1 MILSRYTKN
10 IILISGLI
18 LCLLVA
24 FSSSFSKLANIW
36 QQSNTYGH
44 GFLILPVALWL
55 INRKKNLLAQV
66 NAQPSILALFVLGLA
81 STFWFVSVL
90 SYINVIEQFALFS
103 LFVILTWAFFGWKV
117 VLSLKFPLAFIYF
130 SIPIGDFLIPYLQF
144 VTADISVYMISILGI
159 PVFRDGMYIQIP
171 NGNFVVAEACSG
183 IRFLISTI
191 TIGTLY
197 SYLNFTKLYKQIL
210 FVIICCVVAILGNG
224 LRAFLMILIG
234 HLSDMQAAVGFDHLV
249 YGWVFF
255 SIIMAAIFVIG
266 HYMTDP
272 DNSSENVI
280 LENAKQG
287 QQKFPSLVFI
297 VVALLLLC
305 LGPLLKYKYEHNVM
319 VLNESYAVPDLS
331 SSQNSIY
338 SLAKFN
344 KNWLPTF
351 PEADEIYTS
360 VLTPTTVDVFIAKYK
375 VENDSK
381 EIISYKNRFFD
392 ANQWTLKRM
401 STNELVAANGN
412 KIPYNSLTIVNLN
425 GDERKLRVVYKV
437 SNTLSANKIKFKLL
451 QLFNKLM
458 MADLG
463 GEVIVLSTTNIQEAD
478 SILDKFMSEHF
489 STLKQKA
496 MLIKQ
501 EVK

>member
-1 MILSRYTKN
+1 MTLSRYTKN

-24 FSSSFSKLANIW
+24 FSSSFSKLAIIW
-36 QQSNTYGH
+36 QHSNTYGH

-55 INRKKNLLAQV
+55 INQKKHLLAQV
-66 NAQPSILALFVLGLA
+66 DAQPSILALFVLGLA
-81 STFWFVSVL
+81 SIFWFVSVL

-103 LFVILTWAFFGWKV
+103 LFVILTWVFFGWKV
-117 VLSLKFPLAFIYF
+117 VFSLKFPLAFIYF

-255 SIIMAAIFVIG
+255 SIIMVAIFVIG
-266 HYMTDP
+266 HYMTDT

-280 LENAKQG
+280 AENAKQG
-287 QQKFPSLVFI
+287 QQKFPSFI
-297 VVALLLLC
+297 FILVALLLLC

-319 VLNESYAVPDLS
+319 LLNEAYAEPELTLS
-331 SSQNSIY
+331 QKSTY
-338 SLAKFN
+338 SVAKFN

-360 VLTPTTVDVFIAKYK
+360 VFTPTTVDVFIATYK

-392 ANQWTLKRM
+392 ANQWTLKAM
-401 STNELVAANGN
+401 STNEVIDAQGN

-425 GDERKLRVVYKV
+425 GAERKLRVVYKV
-437 SNTLSANKIKFKLL
+437 SNTLSASKIKFKLL
-451 QLFNKLM
+451 QLLNKLM

-463 GEVIVLSTTNIQEAD
+463 GEVIVLSSTNMQEAD
-478 SILDKFMSEHF
+478 NILDKFMSEHF
-489 STLKQKA
+489 STLKQQT

>member
-10 IILISGLI
+10 ISLISGLI

-24 FSSSFSKLANIW
+24 FNSSFIKLATIW
-36 QQSNTYGH
+36 QHSNTYGH

-55 INRKKNLLAQV
+55 IHRKKHLLAQV
-66 NAQPSILALFVLGLA
+66 DAQPSILALFFLGAA
-81 STFWFVSVL
+81 SIFWFISVL

-103 LFVILTWAFFGWKV
+103 LFVILTWAFFGWKI

-130 SIPIGDFLIPYLQF
+130 SIPIGDFLIPYLQI

-210 FVIICCVVAILGNG
+210 FVVICLVVAVIGNG

-234 HLSDMQAAVGFDHLV
+234 HLSNMQAAVGFDHLV

-255 SIIMAAIFVIG
+255 SIILVAIFVIG

-272 DNSSENVI
+272 ESNTEEVPSENI
-280 LENAKQG
+280 TKAKQ
-287 QQKFPSLVFI
+287 KLPSVTFTT
-297 VVALLLLC
+297 VALLLLC
-305 LGPLLKYKYEHNVM
+305 LGPLLKYKYEHNVLLLTESKTEPKATQSTLT
-319 VLNESYAVPDLS
+319 LNA
-331 SSQNSIY
+331 Q
-338 SLAKFN
+338 AKFN
-344 KNWLPTF
+344 KNWLPIF

-360 VLTPTTVDVFIAKYK
+360 VLTPTTVDIFIAKYK

-392 ANQWTLKRM
+392 ANEWSLKSM
-401 STNELVAANGN
+401 STNELVDIHGN
-412 KIPYNSLTIVNLN
+412 KIPYNSLTIVTMN
-425 GDERKLRVVYKV
+425 GDERKLRIIYKV
-437 SNTLSANKIKFKLL
+437 NDALSANQLKFKLL
-451 QLFNKLM
+451 QLFNKIM
-458 MADLG
+458 MTDLG
-463 GEVIVLSTTNIQEAD
+463 GEVIVLSSANKQTAD
-478 SILDKFMSEHF
+478 NILDKFMFEHF
-489 STLKQKA
+489 STLKQQTV
-496 MLIKQ
+496 LINQ
-501 EVK
+501 EAQ